1 MKKIKQMLT
10 IYFLSKYIKK
20 GIITK
25 EEITK
30 LMMNNKRKDGG

>member
-10 IYFLSKYIKK
+10 IYFLRKYIKT

-25 EEITK
+25 KQVKE
-30 LMMNNKRKDGG
+30 L